1 MEHFLVIGVRLN
13 ERLQEQLDK
22 CIPAHYM
29 YFKENN
35 SDFLQVL
42 TINGE
47 RVLGKQLGAGTP
59 VNTLGDYAANVKSI
73 LMKICPEYRLTDSEI
88 KLYAQ
93 TLIG

>member
-13 ERLQEQLDK
+13 DRLQEQLDK
-22 CIPAHYM
+22 CIPAYHM
-29 YFKENN
+29 YFKDNN
-35 SDFLQVL
+35 PEFLQVV

-47 RVLGKQLGAGTP
+47 RILGKRLKPGTP
-59 VNTLGDYAANVKSI
+59 ISMLDDYAANVRSI
-73 LMKICPEYRLTDSEI
+73 LHKICPEYRVSESEI